1 MEIKDHRGNRIR
13 EGTTLKYQ
21 GTRTQGKADKICFK
35 DKNTWIRLDTTGLY
49 YRLDYLT
56 VINQEE
62 IENKT
67 SRMTNKEKILKQL
80 HHTSHKNYEI
90 SSDSDGPGV
99 GGG

>member
-1 MEIKDHRGNRIR
+1 MEIKDHYGNKIR

-21 GTRTQGKADKICFK
+21 GTRTKGKADKICFK
-35 DKNTWIRLDTTGLY
+35 EDKTWIRLDTTGLY

-56 VINQEE
+56 VVKPE
-62 IENKT
+62 ENKNKT
-67 SRMTNKEKILKQL
+67 TRQTNKEKILQKL